1 MGSERYFCHDEKQ
14 LTAAITRV
22 EAGQPRQIMILA
34 GAAGS
39 GRRHFLQT
47 VASRL
52 TQRGKLARVIELS
65 LEGYEPIG
73 PGLPAFVEFRLA
85 FGADQADQANQAN
98 QPEPLRESV
107 TKLLERINQHPSVPG
122 DGRWA
127 VCFALL
133 FALPAPL
140 PTLSALLA
148 TEGALTPEMVANK
161 LLLDASAGAAYLL
174 LHIAS
179 ESTLSD
185 SSLFWAMTQAFE
197 QPKVC
202 ITFSCASQLAS
213 EALTGGA
220 RIPCS
225 GLRIEL
231 PLKDEAALARAKEVN
246 ANEQLG
252 LDDAALQRAA
262 AHSQGSVGRLAREL
276 ELLVHSKRSEADET
290 QLPARARL
298 LRWFESLGDDA
309 APIQKVLGWA
319 AACGEVVP
327 ILPLLAAAEC
337 TQADAE
343 RIIDRLDDELCGPD
357 APLPLLDDLAYR
369 HPGFPGLSVYRFR
382 DAALRQ
388 ALLETAE
395 PAAQQESVRALL
407 DFLGSRLGVG
417 TRSTAQLFVNLAERV
432 QFDLSAGVRQRL
444 RLWVS
449 PEEARPLEQLL
460 RADVTAGRLPAD
472 ALFTTALRD
481 QSLPAHQRFA
491 LLEASATKEA
501 EWPLERRT
509 MLAGVR
515 TELLC
520 GLSRFQ
526 DALSSAERGFEL
538 LAQQTPEP
546 PGVRGLLLFLR
557 ANCQRQLGQPDAALV
572 SFKEAAEEAKKPRP
586 DGSVDQHNIGVCL
599 AEAGHCH
606 ADRQEWEPAV
616 ALLREGIAAL
626 RQSPMDEQVKAQQI
640 AQLEKNLGVCE
651 AKLKAPATA

>member
-1 MGSERYFCHDEKQ
+1 MRYLCHDEKQ
-14 LTAAITRV
+14 LTAAISRL
-22 EAGQPRQIMILA
+22 EAVQPRQIMILA
-34 GAAGS
+34 GAGGS

-47 VASRL
+47 VANRL
-52 TQRGKLARVIELS
+52 TQRGKLARTVTLS
-65 LEGYEPIG
+65 LDGYEPIG
-73 PGLPAFVEFRLA
+73 PGLPAFVEFRLS
-85 FGADQADQANQAN
+85 FGGANA
-98 QPEPLRESV
+98 EALREPF
-107 TKLLERINQHPSVPG
+107 TKLVERVGQQDPKAAG

-127 VCFALL
+127 VCFGLLLAMSAPEATLRALL
-133 FALPAPL
+133 G
-140 PTLSALLA
+140 
-148 TEGALTPEMVANK
+148 TEGTLTPEMAANK
-161 LLLDASAGAAYLL
+161 ILADLSAGAAYLL
-174 LHIAS
+174 LHIPAD
-179 ESTLSD
+179 STLSD
-185 SSLFWAMTQAFE
+185 STLYWALTQAFE

-202 ITFSCASQLAS
+202 VTFACNPQLAS

-225 GLRIEL
+225 GLRVEL
-231 PLKDEAALARAKEVN
+231 PMKDETSLIRAKEVN
-246 ANEQLG
+246 AAEKLG
-252 LDDAALQRAA
+252 LEDVALQRAA
-262 AHSQGSVGRLAREL
+262 EQAHGSVGRLAREL
-276 ELLVHSKRSEADET
+276 ELLGSSASAAGEGSA
-290 QLPARARL
+290 PARVRVQQWL
-298 LRWFESLGDDA
+298 EGLGEDRPMIERVLR
-309 APIQKVLGWA
+309 WA

-337 TQADAE
+337 SQADAE
-343 RIIDRLDDELCGPD
+343 RIIDRLDDEVCGPD
-357 APLPLLDDLAYR
+357 APLPLLEDLAYR

-382 DAALRQ
+382 DAALRY

-395 PAAQQESVRALL
+395 PAALEESERTLL
-407 DFLGSRLGVG
+407 NFLGSRLGVG

-460 RADVTAGRLPAD
+460 RADVSAGRLAAD

-491 LLEASATKEA
+491 LLEASSIKEA

-520 GLSRFQ
+520 GLNRYQ
-526 DALSSAERGFEL
+526 DALTSAEKGFEL
-538 LAQQTPEP
+538 LGQQSPEP
-546 PGVRGLLLFLR
+546 QGVRGLLLFLR

-572 SFKEAAEEAKKPRP
+572 SFKEAAEQAKKPRP
-586 DGSVDQHNIGVCL
+586 DGTVDHHNIGVCL

-606 ADRQEWEPAV
+606 ADRQEWEPAI

-626 RQSPMDEQVKAQQI
+626 QQSPMEAQMKQQQI
-640 AQLEKNLGVCE
+640 AQLEKNMALCE
-651 AKLKAPATA
+651 QKLQAAATA